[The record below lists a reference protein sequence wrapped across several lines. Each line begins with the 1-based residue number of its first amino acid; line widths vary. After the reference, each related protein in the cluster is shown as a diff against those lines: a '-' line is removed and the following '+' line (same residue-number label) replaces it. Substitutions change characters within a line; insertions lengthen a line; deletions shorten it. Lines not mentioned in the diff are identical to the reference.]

1 MNGEIEV
8 LKSEAIAYPLKFE
21 KQETIENKIV
31 EETIVAKT
39 IKVASADK
47 ENRFV
52 RLKRHLRRRSA
63 SIL

>member
-8 LKSEAIAYPLKFE
+8 LKTEAIAFPLKFE

-31 EETIVAKT
+31 EETVVVQT
-39 IKVASADK
+39 IKIASADK

-52 RLKRHLRRRSA
+52 RLKRHLRKRSA